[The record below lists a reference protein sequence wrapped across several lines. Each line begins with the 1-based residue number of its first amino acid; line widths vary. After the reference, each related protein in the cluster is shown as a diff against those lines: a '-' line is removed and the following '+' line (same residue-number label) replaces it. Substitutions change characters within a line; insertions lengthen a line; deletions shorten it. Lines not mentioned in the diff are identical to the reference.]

1 MVDTTGKST
10 IEQIRAKNRETADAA
25 DAAAADMESPK
36 DEAPQGESALARMER
51 EAEESA
57 KKQEEQMH
65 KKNIG
70 LGGVNAGKL

>member
-10 IEQIRAKNRETADAA
+10 IQQIRTKNRETSDAA

-36 DEAPQGESALARMER
+36 DEAPKGESALARMER
-51 EAEESA
+51 EADESA